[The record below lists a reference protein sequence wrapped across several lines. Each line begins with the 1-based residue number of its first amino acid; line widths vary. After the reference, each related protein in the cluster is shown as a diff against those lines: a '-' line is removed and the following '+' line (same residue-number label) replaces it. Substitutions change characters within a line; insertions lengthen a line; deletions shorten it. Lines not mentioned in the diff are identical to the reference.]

1 LNCCDDASTMK
12 AHDLARRRTHRLIFE
27 HEVGGP
33 AR

>member
-1 LNCCDDASTMK
+1 MK